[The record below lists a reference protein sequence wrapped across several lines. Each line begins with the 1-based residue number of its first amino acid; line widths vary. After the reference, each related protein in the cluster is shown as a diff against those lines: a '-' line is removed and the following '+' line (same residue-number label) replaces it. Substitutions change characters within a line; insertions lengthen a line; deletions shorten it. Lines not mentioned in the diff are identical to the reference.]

1 MNSKNFFEYKEA
13 VLEHCPRGEEYFCDG
28 TPNLSVENMKNAE
41 NIGKCR
47 YRQNGKCLV
56 LERVFKEQVNVY
68 DSKRVAGERI

>member
-1 MNSKNFFEYKEA
+1 MNSKEFFEYREA

-28 TPNLSVENMKNAE
+28 TPNLSVENMSNAQG
-41 NIGKCR
+41 IGKCK

-68 DSKRVAGERI
+68 ESKRVVGERV